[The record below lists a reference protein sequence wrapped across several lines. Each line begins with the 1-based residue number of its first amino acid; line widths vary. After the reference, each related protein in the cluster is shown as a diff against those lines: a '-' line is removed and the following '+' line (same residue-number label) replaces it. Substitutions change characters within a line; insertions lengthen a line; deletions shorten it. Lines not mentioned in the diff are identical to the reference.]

1 MNRLYRSK
9 FYLSLTNVLSTTLL
23 RLFKLIL
30 IRNMSIFLYS
40 IVKVALW
47 MNISKVK
54 NIISKKMKK
63 TTLRTIEK

>member
-23 RLFKLIL
+23 RLFKQIL